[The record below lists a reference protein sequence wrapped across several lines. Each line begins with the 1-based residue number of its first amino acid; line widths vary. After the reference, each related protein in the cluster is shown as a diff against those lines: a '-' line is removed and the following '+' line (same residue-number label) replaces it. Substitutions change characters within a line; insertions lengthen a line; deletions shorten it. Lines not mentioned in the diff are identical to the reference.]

1 MEDLSAFVNTEKL
14 QKLQQQKKSIKPIA
28 IAFVVLGVGAALGGL
43 TIFEDEFLGNL
54 VAAMGAIYVVLGLLW
69 PSVSGKRIERKLQAE
84 EKLVAQ
90 EVEKLNKIKASM
102 SASEWENYKLQLQ
115 NQLLLKTIQANTKK
129 GGKNSST
136 TSWAMEIT
144 ED

>member
-1 MEDLSAFVNTEKL
+1 MEDLSAFVKTEKL
-14 QKLQQQKKSIKPIA
+14 QKLQQQKKSIKPTA
-28 IAFVVLGVGAALGGL
+28 IAFVVLGAGAALGGL
-43 TIFEDEFLGNL
+43 TFFEDEFLGNL
-54 VAAMGAIYVVLGLLW
+54 VAAMGAIYVVLGFLW

-102 SASEWENYKLQLQ
+102 SATEWENYKLQLQ

-136 TSWAMEIT
+136 TSWEMEIT

>member
-1 MEDLSAFVNTEKL
+1 MEDLSAFVKTEKL
-14 QKLQQQKKSIKPIA
+14 QKLQQQKKSIKPTA
-28 IAFVVLGVGAALGGL
+28 IAFVVLGAGAALGGL
-43 TIFEDEFLGNL
+43 TFFEDEFTGNS
-54 VAAMGAIYVVLGLLW
+54 VAAVGVIYVVLGLLW

-84 EKLVAQ
+84 EKIVAQ

-102 SASEWENYKLQLQ
+102 SAAEWENYKLQLQ

>member
-1 MEDLSAFVNTEKL
+1 VEDLSAFVKTEKL

-28 IAFVVLGVGAALGGL
+28 IAFVVLGAGAALGGL
-43 TIFEDEFLGNL
+43 TFFEDELEGNF

-102 SASEWENYKLQLQ
+102 SAAEWENYKLQLQ